1 VHDIASEEGVQI
13 SKSALFPPS
22 THELYGSVV
31 VLSLETSTE
40 PGVILFH
47 CSLHF
52 LKYRNQSILKTL
64 CFCLRK
70 YTKRSY

>member
-1 VHDIASEEGVQI
+1 MHGIYVSSKESVQI
-13 SKSALFPPS
+13 SKPALFPPS

-40 PGVILFH
+40 PGVILQFA
-47 CSLHF
+47 F
-52 LKYRNQSILKTL
+52 LNQSILKTL

-70 YTKRSY
+70 YMKRSY